1 MSKSRRI
8 AVSLPPYLLDEVDG
22 LVERECGGTRSRL
35 IRQATALYV
44 QERKKEWIRETLQQG
59 YQEMAP
65 INLGLAAE
73 AFAAETE
80 VDSLA
85 RRLVSGV

>member
-8 AVSLPPYLLDEVDG
+8 AISLPPYLLDEVDG
-22 LVERECGGTRSRL
+22 LVERESGTRSRL